1 MFNHLLNALSACL
14 TSQEV
19 SVPMEKATAT
29 CPKDRVHNTSKQTN
43 NCTMEKI
50 KRAPTSNVDPPQP
63 SCMLVLCCITGTQ
76 NTAHGAVPTE
86 VHCCGNVK

>member
-1 MFNHLLNALSACL
+1 
-14 TSQEV
+14 
-19 SVPMEKATAT
+19 
-29 CPKDRVHNTSKQTN
+29 
-43 NCTMEKI
+43 MEKI
-50 KRAPTSNVDPPQP
+50 KCAPTSNVDPPRP